1 MAASTVVVPNERI
14 LSRIFVIREVKVL
27 LDSDLAV
34 LYGLGTKVLVQAVKR
49 NIDRF
54 PSDFMFQLS
63 KTEIENLKSQSV
75 TSSSWG
81 GRRTAPYA
89 FTEHGVAML
98 SSVLKS
104 PRAVVVNIDIMRA
117 FVQLRRMAAEHGD
130 LTRRLDELEKRFDS
144 NFQAVF
150 EAIRALIVVETSP
163 KQRVGYLKANEKT

>member
-63 KTEIENLKSQSV
+63 KTEIENLRSQSV
-75 TSSSWG
+75 TSSS
-81 GRRTAPYA
+81 AP
-89 FTEHGVAML
+89 
-98 SSVLKS
+98 
-104 PRAVVVNIDIMRA
+104 P
-117 FVQLRRMAAEHGD
+117 
-130 LTRRLDELEKRFDS
+130 
-144 NFQAVF
+144 
-150 EAIRALIVVETSP
+150 
-163 KQRVGYLKANEKT
+163 

>member
-1 MAASTVVVPNERI
+1 MARYCRNASRTFVPRPYRTARSHPSRFDLAPPELAVAI
-14 LSRIFVIREVKVL
+14 LSSFTCAA
-27 LDSDLAV
+27 LAEEPV
-34 LYGLGTKVLVQAVKR
+34 
-49 NIDRF
+49 
-54 PSDFMFQLS
+54 S
-63 KTEIENLKSQSV
+63 TEIENLRSQSV

-163 KQRVGYLKANEKT
+163 KKRVGYLKANEKT